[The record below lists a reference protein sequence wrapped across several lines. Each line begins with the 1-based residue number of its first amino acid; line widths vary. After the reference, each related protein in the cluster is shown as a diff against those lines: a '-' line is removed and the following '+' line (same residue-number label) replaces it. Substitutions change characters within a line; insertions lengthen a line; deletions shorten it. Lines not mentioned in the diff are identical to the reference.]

1 MLNASVHHEMLGP
14 LKSNVVFAQKLI
26 KTLKYSSKKK
36 AMAQNIYISSQLLLL
51 HANDLL
57 DHKIIENGGFVPQLS

>member
-14 LKSNVVFAQKLI
+14 LKSNVLFAQKLI
-26 KTLKYSSKKK
+26 KGLKHGSRKKV
-36 AMAQNIYISSQLLLL
+36 MAQNIYISSQLLLL

-57 DHKIIENGGFVPQLS
+57 DHKIIENGGFIPQL